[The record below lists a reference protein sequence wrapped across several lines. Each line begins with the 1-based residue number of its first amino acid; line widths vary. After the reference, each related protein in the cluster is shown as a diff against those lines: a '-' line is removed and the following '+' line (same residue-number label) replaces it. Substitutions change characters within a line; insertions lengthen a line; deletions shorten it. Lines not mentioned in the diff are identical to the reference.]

1 MKLSFQNKWI
11 SGTGS
16 LLLLLFSLW
25 CFKIYATAKW
35 NDTLSFAED
44 CFAIVCNSIKKGGE

>member
-1 MKLSFQNKWI
+1 MKLSFRNKWI
-11 SGTGS
+11 PRIGS

-25 CFKIYATAKW
+25 CYKVYADVKW

-44 CFAIVCNSIKKGGE
+44 CFDMVYKGITTR